1 MIKNVT
7 FKEER
12 LVRIKR
18 LSMRSMRRGTK
29 EMDIILSGFCEYQ
42 LEKMD
47 EDQLDLY
54 EAFLSEND
62 QELYQWITGQ
72 MTVPAPYVGIIRQIN
87 FYLSNNLTV

>member
-1 MIKNVT
+1 MIKNVN

-29 EMDIILSGFCEYQ
+29 EMDIILSGFCKYQ

-62 QELYQWITGQ
+62 QDVYQWITGQ
-72 MTVPAPYVGIIRQIN
+72 MTVREPYEGIISQIN
-87 FYLSNNLTV
+87 LYISNNFTV